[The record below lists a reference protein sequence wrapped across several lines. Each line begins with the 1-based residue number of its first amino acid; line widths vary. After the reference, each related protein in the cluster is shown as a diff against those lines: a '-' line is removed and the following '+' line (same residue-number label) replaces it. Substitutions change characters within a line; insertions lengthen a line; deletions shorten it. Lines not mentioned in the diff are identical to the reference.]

1 LHPLFALRYSATHKT
16 SPNLLYRLTPFEAF
30 KRGLVKRI
38 EVDAIVEQND
48 FNQVY
53 IALKK
58 ITQPPNIR
66 AIIRA
71 NVLENGQSP

>member
-1 LHPLFALRYSATHKT
+1 M
-16 SPNLLYRLTPFEAF
+16 
-30 KRGLVKRI
+30 KRI